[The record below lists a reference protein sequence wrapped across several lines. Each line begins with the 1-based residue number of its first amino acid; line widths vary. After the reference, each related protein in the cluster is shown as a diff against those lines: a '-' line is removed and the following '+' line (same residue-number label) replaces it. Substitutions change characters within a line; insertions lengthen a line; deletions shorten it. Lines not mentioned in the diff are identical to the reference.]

1 MLKKI
6 TSCVLCLLTLCSVCL
21 SFAGCSSSDGNFPVT
36 VSHTKI
42 SQKPEKVVV
51 LSDNLADIVY
61 YLGYSTQIAALSDSC
76 TQEELT
82 RYIGSVGSEDNP
94 DAEKIIASGA
104 KYVLTEKPLPEETA
118 NALKENGIEVML
130 HLIPTDEEMLKAL
143 YLTLGK
149 IFGGKTDGAQMG
161 ESSYNRLT
169 KTLSQ
174 AESQVESATVVS
186 FCYLYMNEAGI
197 LSSFPYNKTLPTQE
211 GYFLNYLAATNVAT
225 NFTELKVD
233 QDILKISNPDFI
245 FYDDETVLNYLKDSS
260 TLHNM
265 SALKNSRTYMLPKEA
280 LSRQGN
286 TMLSTQQFMLSKMF
300 PGIVSP
306 EATGES
312 LQKLYGIEL
321 NKDMKYEEGS
331 DDANVKIVQQRLVDL
346 GYLKLAEGDSPTTYY
361 GSMTAA
367 AVKDFQSK
375 NGLEATG
382 IADFKTL
389 EVLFNSTTLSANGT
403 PYIPNSQGTPEA
415 PTSAPSE
422 PETKPSS
429 SGSVT
434 PSGYNI
440 TFTPDTVYKE
450 GDESEDIRVIQQ
462 RLVDIRYISFD
473 EGDSPTTYYGSGTKN
488 SITMFQEDNGLEAT
502 GIADYKTLK
511 ALFDV
516 E

>member
-1 MLKKI
+1 
-6 TSCVLCLLTLCSVCL
+6 
-21 SFAGCSSSDGNFPVT
+21 
-36 VSHTKI
+36 
-42 SQKPEKVVV
+42 
-51 LSDNLADIVY
+51 
-61 YLGYSTQIAALSDSC
+61 
-76 TQEELT
+76 
-82 RYIGSVGSEDNP
+82 
-94 DAEKIIASGA
+94 
-104 KYVLTEKPLPEETA
+104 
-118 NALKENGIEVML
+118 
-130 HLIPTDEEMLKAL
+130 
-143 YLTLGK
+143 
-149 IFGGKTDGAQMG
+149 
-161 ESSYNRLT
+161 
-169 KTLSQ
+169 
-174 AESQVESATVVS
+174 
-186 FCYLYMNEAGI
+186 
-197 LSSFPYNKTLPTQE
+197 
-211 GYFLNYLAATNVAT
+211 
-225 NFTELKVD
+225 
-233 QDILKISNPDFI
+233 
-245 FYDDETVLNYLKDSS
+245 
-260 TLHNM
+260 M

-403 PYIPNSQGTPEA
+403 PYIPNSQGTSEA

-440 TFTPDTVYKE
+440 TFNPDTVYKE